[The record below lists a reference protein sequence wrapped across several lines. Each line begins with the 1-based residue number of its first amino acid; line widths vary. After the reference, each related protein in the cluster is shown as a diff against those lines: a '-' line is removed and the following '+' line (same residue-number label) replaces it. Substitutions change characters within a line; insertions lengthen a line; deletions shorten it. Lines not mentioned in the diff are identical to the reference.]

1 MKKYK
6 KVLID
11 AVLFFAIIGLTLYG
25 VFHGEDLSGLGDA
38 IKKCNILWL
47 IPAVPLV
54 LFFIAGES
62 IVIWHMLGCY
72 GIYVKE
78 RICFLFSAVGF
89 FFSCVTPSAS
99 GGQPMQIYFM
109 KKEDIP
115 VPIAT
120 VILLVVTITYKFVLV
135 VIGIGLWL
143 FAGDFLAEYVAEARW
158 VFYLGILLNVG
169 CVAFMCVVVFH
180 PSFAK
185 KTLML
190 GAKLL
195 ERIHILKQR
204 EERLDKLERSMNH
217 YHEAAEF
224 MSSHWG
230 MIARV
235 FAITV
240 VQRFAMFAV
249 TYFVY
254 RAFSLSSMNF
264 FEVMFLQAVIS
275 VSVDMLPLPGG
286 MGISEGLFMIIFRKV
301 FGEALLVPGLVLS
314 RGLGYYSE
322 LFLSAVFTMV
332 AVVVFQVR
340 ERKNAKQKAK

>member
-6 KVLID
+6 KILID
-11 AVLFFAIIGLTLYG
+11 AILFFVIIGLTLYG
-25 VFHGEDLSGLGDA
+25 VFHGEDLSGLKDA
-38 IKKCNILWL
+38 IKESNILWL

-62 IVIWHMLGCY
+62 IVIWHMLDCY

-78 RICFLFSAVGF
+78 RFCFLFSAVGF
-89 FFSCVTPSAS
+89 FFSCVTPSAT

-120 VILLVVTITYKFVLV
+120 VILLVVTIIYKFVLV
-135 VIGIGLWL
+135 VVGIGLWL
-143 FAGDFLAEYVAEARW
+143 FAGGFLAEYVAEARW

-169 CVAFMCVVVFH
+169 CVILMCVVVFH

-185 KTLML
+185 KTLIL

-195 ERIHILKQR
+195 ERIHILKHK
-204 EERLDKLERSMNH
+204 EERLDKIERSMNH

-235 FAITV
+235 FIITV

-254 RAFSLSSMNF
+254 RAFSLNSMNF

-286 MGISEGLFMIIFRKV
+286 MGISEGLFMVIFKKV
-301 FGEALLVPGLVLS
+301 FGEALLIPGLILS

-322 LFLSAVFTMV
+322 LFLSAIFTLV

-340 ERKNAKQKAK
+340 EHKKSKVK

>member
-6 KVLID
+6 KILID
-11 AVLFFAIIGLTLYG
+11 AILFFVIIGLTLYG
-25 VFHGEDLSGLGDA
+25 VFHGEDLSGLKDA
-38 IKKCNILWL
+38 IKESNILWL

-62 IVIWHMLGCY
+62 IVIWHMLDCY

-78 RICFLFSAVGF
+78 RFCFLFSAVGF
-89 FFSCVTPSAS
+89 FFSCVTPSAT

-135 VIGIGLWL
+135 VVGIGLWL
-143 FAGDFLAEYVAEARW
+143 FAGGFLAEYVAEARW

-169 CVAFMCVVVFH
+169 CVILMCVVVFH

-185 KTLML
+185 KTLIL

-195 ERIHILKQR
+195 ERIHILKHK
-204 EERLDKLERSMNH
+204 EERLDKIERSMNH

-235 FAITV
+235 FIITV

-254 RAFSLSSMNF
+254 RAFSLNSMNF

-286 MGISEGLFMIIFRKV
+286 MGISEGLFMVIFKKV
-301 FGEALLVPGLVLS
+301 FGEALLIPGLILS

-322 LFLSAVFTMV
+322 LFLSAIFTLV

-340 ERKNAKQKAK
+340 EHKKSKVK

>member
-11 AVLFFAIIGLTLYG
+11 AILFFAIIGLTLYG
-25 VFHGEDLSGLGDA
+25 VLHGEDISGLGDA
-38 IKKCNILWL
+38 IKECNTLWL

-62 IVIWHMLGCY
+62 IVIWHMLDCY

-78 RICFLFSAVGF
+78 RFCFLFSAVGF
-89 FFSCVTPSAS
+89 FFSCVTPSAT

-120 VILLVVTITYKFVLV
+120 VILLVVTIIYKFVLV
-135 VIGIGLWL
+135 VVGIGLWL
-143 FAGDFLAEYVAEARW
+143 FAGGFLAEYVAEARW

-169 CVAFMCVVVFH
+169 CVILMCVVVFH

-185 KTLML
+185 KTLIL

-195 ERIHILKQR
+195 ERIHILKHK
-204 EERLDKLERSMNH
+204 EERLDKIERSMNH

-235 FAITV
+235 FVITV

-254 RAFSLSSMNF
+254 RAFSLNSMNF

-286 MGISEGLFMIIFRKV
+286 MGISEGLFMVIFKKV
-301 FGEALLVPGLVLS
+301 FGEALLIPGLILS

-322 LFLSAVFTMV
+322 LFLSAVFTLV

-340 ERKNAKQKAK
+340 EHKKSKVK

>member
-11 AVLFFAIIGLTLYG
+11 AILFFVIIGLTLYG
-25 VFHGEDLSGLGDA
+25 VFHGEDISGLKDA
-38 IKKCNILWL
+38 IKECNTLWL

-62 IVIWHMLGCY
+62 IVIWHMLDCY

-78 RICFLFSAVGF
+78 RFCFLFSAVGF
-89 FFSCVTPSAS
+89 FFSCVTPSAT

-120 VILLVVTITYKFVLV
+120 VILLVVTIIYKFVLV
-135 VIGIGLWL
+135 VVGIGLWL
-143 FAGDFLAEYVAEARW
+143 FAGGFLAEYVAEARW

-169 CVAFMCVVVFH
+169 CVILMCVVVFH

-185 KTLML
+185 KTLIL

-195 ERIHILKQR
+195 ERIHILKHK
-204 EERLDKLERSMNH
+204 EERLDKIERSMNH

-235 FAITV
+235 FIITV

-254 RAFSLSSMNF
+254 RAFSLNSMNF

-286 MGISEGLFMIIFRKV
+286 MGISEGLFMVIFKKV
-301 FGEALLVPGLVLS
+301 FGEALLIPGLILS

-322 LFLSAVFTMV
+322 LFLSAVFTLV

-340 ERKNAKQKAK
+340 EHKKSKVK

>member
-6 KVLID
+6 KILID
-11 AVLFFAIIGLTLYG
+11 AILFFVIIGLTLYG
-25 VFHGEDLSGLGDA
+25 VFHGEDLSGLKDA
-38 IKKCNILWL
+38 IKESNILWL

-62 IVIWHMLGCY
+62 IVIWHMLDCY

-78 RICFLFSAVGF
+78 RFCFLFSAVGF
-89 FFSCVTPSAS
+89 FFSCVTPSAT

-135 VIGIGLWL
+135 VVGIGLWL
-143 FAGDFLAEYVAEARW
+143 FAGGFLAEYVAEARW
-158 VFYLGILLNVG
+158 GFYLGILLNVG
-169 CVAFMCVVVFH
+169 CVIFMCVVVFH

-185 KTLML
+185 KTLIL

-195 ERIHILKQR
+195 ERIHILKHK

-235 FAITV
+235 FIITV
-240 VQRFAMFAV
+240 VQRFTMFAV

-254 RAFSLSSMNF
+254 RAFSLNSMNF

-286 MGISEGLFMIIFRKV
+286 MGISEGLFMVIFKKV
-301 FGEALLVPGLVLS
+301 FGEALLIPGLILS

-322 LFLSAVFTMV
+322 LFLSAVFTLV

-340 ERKNAKQKAK
+340 EHKKSKVK

>member
-6 KVLID
+6 KILID
-11 AVLFFAIIGLTLYG
+11 AILFFVIIGLTLYG
-25 VFHGEDLSGLGDA
+25 VFHGEDLSGLKDA
-38 IKKCNILWL
+38 IKESNILWL

-62 IVIWHMLGCY
+62 IIIWHMLDCY

-78 RICFLFSAVGF
+78 RFCFLFSAVGF
-89 FFSCVTPSAS
+89 FFSCVTPSAT

-135 VIGIGLWL
+135 VVGIGLWL
-143 FAGDFLAEYVAEARW
+143 FAGGFLAEYVAEARW

-169 CVAFMCVVVFH
+169 CVILMCVVVFH

-185 KTLML
+185 KTLIL

-195 ERIHILKQR
+195 ERIHILKHK
-204 EERLDKLERSMNH
+204 EERLDKIERSMNH

-235 FAITV
+235 FVITV

-254 RAFSLSSMNF
+254 RAFSLNSMNF

-286 MGISEGLFMIIFRKV
+286 MGISEGLFMVIFKKV
-301 FGEALLVPGLVLS
+301 FGEALLIPGLILS

-322 LFLSAVFTMV
+322 LFLSAIFTLV

-340 ERKNAKQKAK
+340 EHKKSKVK